1 MSTSTH
7 RWKFFRV
14 GGVEQVVIK
23 SGADIVNLDQLDQRL
38 WVALACPVKGIELDA
53 KTLAM
58 IDTDND
64 GRVRVPEVLA
74 AVRWVR
80 EVFKNPDDLFKGGD
94 SVPLASI
101 NEQSEAGAA
110 LLQGA
115 RRIQQNLGK
124 GGAAAISLA
133 DVADTARIFAETRFN
148 GDGIVPADAA
158 EDADTRQAIEDIIAT
173 HGSVIDRSGKPGVN
187 QALCDAFFT
196 EATALS
202 EFHGKAEA
210 DPGILPLGPA
220 TAAAADAVRAVR
232 VKVDDYFTRCR
243 LAAFDGRAGALLS
256 GAEGDLVALATRDL
270 APDSAEVARLPL
282 SRIEAGR
289 PLQLTDGVNP
299 AWAAALQALGSAAVA
314 PILGGPRTSLN
325 ERDWALIKDRL
336 AAYFAWADSKPATK
350 VEGLGLPRLRALLA
364 GGAKERV
371 SALIAQDAAL
381 AAENDRIAEVEKLIR
396 FQRDLVKLLANFVN
410 FSEFYSGKGGV
421 FQAGTL
427 YMDARSCDLCV
438 PVEDAGKHAAL
449 AGLAKAHL
457 LYCDC
462 ARASG
467 EKMSIA
473 AAVTEGDVDN
483 LIVGRNGVFY
493 DRSGRDWDAT
503 VTKIIENPISVRQ
516 AFWSPYKRFVRLVE
530 EQVAK
535 RAAEKEAK
543 STDQVSLAAK
553 ATAHADETKA
563 GAPADGKKIDVGTVA
578 AIGVAVAGFAT
589 FLSSVLATFLGLG
602 MWMPLGIAA
611 LLLAISGPS
620 MLIAWLKL
628 RQRNLGPILDA
639 NGWAV
644 NTRAKINV
652 PFGAAMTRLAML
664 PPGSERSVRD
674 PYADKQRPWA
684 LYVFLGAVFLVALLW
699 YVGKLDGYLPP
710 PARSTEVLGKMA
722 PAYLHQQESA
732 PPAAAP
738 APAPAPAK

>member
-14 GGVEQVVIK
+14 GGVEQVVLK
-23 SGADIVNLDQLDQRL
+23 SGADIVNLEHLDQRL
-38 WVALACPVKGIELDA
+38 WVALACPIKGIDLDP

-64 GRVRVPEVLA
+64 GRIRVPEVLA

-80 EVFKNPDDLFKGGD
+80 DAFKNPDDLFKGGD

-101 NEQSEAGAA
+101 NDQSEAGRA
-110 LLQGA
+110 LQQGA
-115 RRIQQNLGK
+115 RRILQNLNK
-124 GGAAAISLA
+124 ADAAAISLA
-133 DVADTARIFAETRFN
+133 DVADTARIFAETRLN
-148 GDGIVPADAA
+148 GDGVVPAEAADAGA
-158 EDADTRQAIEDIIAT
+158 RQAIEDILAT
-173 HGSVIDRSGKPGVN
+173 HGSVLDRSGKPGVN
-187 QALCDAFFT
+187 QALCDAFF
-196 EATALS
+196 ADVAALC
-202 EFHGKAEA
+202 EFLGKAEA
-210 DPGILPLGPA
+210 DPSILPLGPG

-232 VKVDDYFTRCR
+232 AKVDDYFTRCR
-243 LAAFDGRAGALLS
+243 LAAFDGRAGALLC
-256 GAEGDLVALATRDL
+256 GAEADLVALAARDL
-270 APDSAEVARLPL
+270 APGSAEVARLPL
-282 SRIEAGR
+282 ARIEAGR
-289 PLQLTDGVNP
+289 PLPLADGVNP
-299 AWAAALQALGSAAVA
+299 AWAGALATLGSAAVG
-314 PILGGPRTSLN
+314 PILGSPRTSLN
-325 ERDWALIKDRL
+325 EKDWGLIKDRL
-336 AAYFAWADSKPATK
+336 AAHFAWADSKPATK
-350 VEGLGLPRLRALLA
+350 VEGLGLPRLRALLT
-364 GGAKERV
+364 GAKEQV

-396 FQRDLVKLLANFVN
+396 FQRDLVKLLSNFVN

-427 YMDARSCDLCV
+427 YIDARSCALCV

-457 LYCDC
+457 IYCDC

-473 AAVTEGDVDN
+473 AAITEGDVDN
-483 LIVGRNGVFY
+483 VIVGRNGVFY
-493 DRSGRDWDAT
+493 DRAGRDWDAT

-516 AFWSPYKRFVRLVE
+516 AFWSPYKRFVRMVE

-543 STDQVSLAAK
+543 SGDRVTAAAQATATADQAK
-553 ATAHADETKA
+553 A
-563 GAPADGKKIDVGTVA
+563 APAEPKKIDVGAVA

-602 MWMPLGIAA
+602 MWMPVGILV

-644 NTRAKINV
+644 NTRAKVNV
-652 PFGAAMTRLAML
+652 PFGAAMTRMAAL
-664 PPGSERSVRD
+664 PPGAERSLRD
-674 PYADKQRPWA
+674 PYEEKQRPWGF
-684 LYVFLGAVFLVALLW
+684 YVFLLLLLGIGVLW
-699 YVGKLDGYLPP
+699 FVGQLDRYLPA
-710 PARSTEVLGKMA
+710 PARSTTVLGAMA
-722 PAYLHQQESA
+722 PAASAPA
-732 PPAAAP
+732 PPAAP
-738 APAPAPAK
+738 PAPAPAK